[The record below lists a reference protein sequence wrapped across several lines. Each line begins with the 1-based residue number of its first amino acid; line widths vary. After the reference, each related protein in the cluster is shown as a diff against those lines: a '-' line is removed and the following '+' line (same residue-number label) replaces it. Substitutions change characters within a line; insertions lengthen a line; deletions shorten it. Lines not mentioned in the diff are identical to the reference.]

1 MFSSFFE
8 SPLPHIG
15 IDLSDKSLKLARVVH
30 GKRTAKM
37 LGAFERAVPRG
48 LYVEGRVQQS
58 EALAQFLRD
67 TFSQREVSRFAVPHV
82 VAALPEGLC
91 FIRVMQLPEIPE
103 EEIAKALPWE
113 TEGVIPLSVDKA
125 YLDWRIIGRN
135 IKRQETSG
143 EEKPHIDVLL
153 AAADRAV
160 VDEYAEVLCRAHLV
174 PAGFEPESIAVTRAL
189 LKPGVSYPPVLIM
202 DVGGSRTVLS
212 IVSGQSLRVTA
223 SISIS
228 STDFTERIARECK
241 VSFKEAEERK
251 RRFGILPEGL
261 GKENFE
267 AVTPLLADLT
277 EQLQGYFEYYRT
289 HAFHEHEL
297 YTLAVQVSESSSG
310 TFDFRP
316 IARGEVQVGR
326 TNSPSEGTTITSVLL
341 AGGGSSM
348 PGLAEYL
355 VGALSIPVKHGDA
368 LTNIVAAKSLRSS
381 PDTVGYAAA
390 FGLAM
395 HPLKETLK
403 LV

>member
-58 EALAQFLRD
+58 EALAEFLRD

-113 TEGVIPLSVDKA
+113 TEGVIPLSVDQA
-125 YLDWRIIGRN
+125 YIDWRIIGRS
-135 IKRQETSG
+135 IKRQETSS

-153 AAADRAV
+153 AAVDRAV
-160 VDEYAEVLCRAHLV
+160 VDEYAEVLCQAHLV
-174 PAGFEPESIAVTRAL
+174 PAGFEPESTAVARAL

-228 STDFTERIARECK
+228 STDFTERIGRELK
-241 VSFKEAEERK
+241 IPFKEAEERK

-297 YTLAVQVSESSSG
+297 YTLAVQVAGSSPG

-326 TNSPSEGTTITSVLL
+326 INSQNEGTAITSILL
-341 AGGGSSM
+341 AGSGSSM

-355 VGALSIPVKHGDA
+355 VGTLLIPVKHGDA
-368 LTNIVAAKSLRSS
+368 LANIVAAKSLRSS
-381 PDTVGYAAA
+381 PDAIGYAAA
-390 FGLAM
+390 FGLAL